1 MPQRESQD
9 NDEPRVA
16 DEDAAGQVASPEVP
30 AQVGARS
37 EGELVVEVAA
47 VQLVHVQERLEE
59 FNKNGLVDMKQ
70 HTIANPTKSIL
81 YQAYRLFLVLS
92 SNICRYLH
100 LQNPLHKGEKR
111 ECFLKNSYSL
121 IFELWLLRF

>member
-1 MPQRESQD
+1 M
-9 NDEPRVA
+9 A

-70 HTIANPTKSIL
+70 HTIENPKKHF
-81 YQAYRLFLVLS
+81 YQAYRLFCS
-92 SNICRYLH
+92 T
-100 LQNPLHKGEKR
+100 
-111 ECFLKNSYSL
+111 
-121 IFELWLLRF
+121 

>member
-1 MPQRESQD
+1 MPQRESQGD
-9 NDEPRVA
+9 DEPRVA

-100 LQNPLHKGEKR
+100 LQNPLHKHCMGSISQL
-111 ECFLKNSYSL
+111 FTN
-121 IFELWLLRF
+121 